1 MKRTLAFALGATA
14 ALSSCG
20 PRSAVKSDQEA
31 REAERHTPGLSASFT
46 FDRASHGVLK
56 DHETGCEYIL
66 IDKGATG
73 GTAITPRLDATGNQ
87 VCAQVDGNPKGG
99 DAKQAP
105 GESLTTRSRSDAPNP

>member
-1 MKRTLAFALGATA
+1 MRLSLAFALGATVALA
-14 ALSSCG
+14 ACG
-20 PRSAVKSDQEA
+20 PRSASEPVQEA
-31 REAERHTPGLSASFT
+31 REAERQAPALSVSFT
-46 FDRASHGVLK
+46 FERASHGVLK

-105 GESLTTRSRSDAPNP
+105 GDSLTARSRSDAP